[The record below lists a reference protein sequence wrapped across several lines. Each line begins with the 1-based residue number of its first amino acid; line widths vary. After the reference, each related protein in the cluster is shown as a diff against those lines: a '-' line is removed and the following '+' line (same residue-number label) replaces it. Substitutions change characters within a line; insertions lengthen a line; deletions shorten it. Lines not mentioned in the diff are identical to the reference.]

1 MKKFNINKKLILF
14 LLIIL
19 LGITI
24 FFSYMKISGVNTK
37 EFIYEEEKNFENNSN
52 ELKDNSVLKLNHKNR
67 EKNSKKSKNEE
78 KEIINIASIDEIK
91 NPFKEKKIKKTDNKL
106 EKNKKENINYNR
118 ANNSQILYLEKNLIE
133 KDFLNNNSL
142 NLKDKKSN
150 KNDKLKREKT
160 ETKAQQKVIKKNTVK
175 NNILNTKLP
184 FKLLGIIKNKNNST
198 ALVYYQ
204 GKRMLIKENEFLNKL
219 LIEEINNQSI
229 IISYNEEKRK
239 IKLWEE
245 KK

>member
-1 MKKFNINKKLILF
+1 
-14 LLIIL
+14 
-19 LGITI
+19 
-24 FFSYMKISGVNTK
+24 MKISGVNTK
-37 EFIYEEEKNFENNSN
+37 EFIYEEEKNFENNLN